1 MIVKYQM
8 GKAGLTDNF
17 IQTVKSGFVNHK
29 IAKIALLK
37 TSTRDK
43 EEMKKMAE
51 EICKKLED
59 EKSRYVSKIIGFTL
73 VISKFRNKKKKQND

>member
-1 MIVKYQM
+1 MIVHYQM

-17 IQTVKSGFVNHK
+17 IQTVRSGFVNHK

-43 EEMKKMAE
+43 EQMKKMAE

-59 EKSRYVSKIIGFTL
+59 DKSKYVYKVIGFTM